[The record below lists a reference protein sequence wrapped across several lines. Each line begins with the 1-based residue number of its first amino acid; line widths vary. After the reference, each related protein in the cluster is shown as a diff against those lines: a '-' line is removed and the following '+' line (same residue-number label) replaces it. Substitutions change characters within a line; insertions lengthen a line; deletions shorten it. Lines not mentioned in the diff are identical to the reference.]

1 MGRTRFGIICNTACM
16 RALAVVL
23 AGSLITTGCAVQS
36 YQIPPR
42 ELARLA
48 QVPPEQR
55 GQHVRVIQEVMA
67 SDVPAAPPVNGDTQI
82 VIIPEVN
89 ISGTVPVGPRHG
101 GGIGG
106 GKIGGAGSDGK
117 AAAVAILVLAAT
129 ALVTAAVIEGSRF
142 DGYAQLHPMQ
152 PVHLIGKDGSYAV
165 MPLAAIDANAAAWT
179 ETAVVRSSE
188 GPWLQLE
195 RAPLSRRGLTYGM
208 YGGTGTLRSADGTL
222 AMGPAWTI
230 QLGGFVTQELGIVAS
245 VFFGWR
251 DNRYNATLFETRTT
265 AELQYFPIQLGILHA
280 GLYGGA
286 GFARRFEDAIK
297 LAGDHVVAGDET
309 TGALA
314 GGAMFQ
320 LDINTRIALTARL
333 GLAFAHGERMSD
345 LLIGISV
352 Y

>member
-1 MGRTRFGIICNTACM
+1 M

-23 AGSLITTGCAVQS
+23 AGSLITAGCAVNS
-36 YQIPPR
+36 YQIPPS

-48 QVPPEQR
+48 QLPPEAR
-55 GQHVRVIQEVMA
+55 GQHVRVIQEVIA
-67 SDVPAAPPVNGDTQI
+67 SDVPAAPPVTGQTEILIVPQI
-82 VIIPEVN
+82 N
-89 ISGTVPVGPRHG
+89 ISGSGGYARHG
-101 GGIGG
+101 GGGGLPG
-106 GKIGGAGSDGK
+106 GKIGGAGNDAK
-117 AAAVAILVLAAT
+117 AAAVAILVVAAT
-129 ALVTAAVIEGSRF
+129 ALITAAVIEGSRF

-152 PVHLIGKDGSYAV
+152 PVHLIGKDGTYTV
-165 MPLAAIDANAAAWT
+165 MPLAWIDAGAAAWT
-179 ETAVVRSSE
+179 ETAVVRSTE

-195 RAPLSRRGLTYGM
+195 RAPLSRRGLTYSM
-208 YGGTGTLRSADGTL
+208 YGGTGSLRSADGSL
-222 AMGPAWTI
+222 ALGPAWTV
-230 QLGGFVTQELGIVAS
+230 QLGGFPTQQLGIVAS

-251 DNRYNATLFETRTT
+251 DNRYHATLFETRTT

-280 GLYGGA
+280 GLYGGG

-309 TGALA
+309 TGALV

-333 GLAFAHGERMSD
+333 GLAFAHDEQMRD
-345 LLIGISV
+345 LLVGLSV